1 MSLAKKIIS
10 TVLAVSFMIPSSLL
24 FVNAE
29 TNNENER
36 CFYLDLNTMD
46 DEWKQDAEE
55 DGIRC
60 HIYSIKDSSISTA
73 WRSNIE
79 ICTIY
84 DEVGGIIGYNLDDV
98 AKRGFDFNVDEN
110 AVYGVIFSTSNGSE
124 TYPVTLSSNCFG
136 KTLVGENSESL
147 LSYGTS
153 DSKKYDYYVYWNDDS
168 CGCGPIKQITSSGVI
183 EGTHNPYNVDDNILF
198 ARYFVKNC
206 LESYDYDIVKNL
218 VYGLDIDRNLVKDY
232 GETLINNKF
241 VSGEFN
247 DYEYKLSMLRL
258 SKNLQ
263 NVFDKITS
271 EYTNYFYLPSDWKC
285 SGKQNP
291 IAVWTDGENYYNLT
305 MQDTGYENIYG
316 VEFPEEAETVVFT
329 NGGFKDDRC
338 ETTRI
343 RITDY
348 ESDNTIYILGYTT
361 DMIYVLNSEKSTDKL
376 KCVGDWYYLYDD
388 GKYGFCSLREDAEKN
403 NQVFAG
409 EYQNEDNMSDVSY
422 ARLSKEIKQS
432 LIEKFYTGA
441 DESSIDI
448 KFIWDI
454 GDSHRTYLFVH
465 RFSGKKQS
473 NIFLTEEFDDYSFT
487 YPECRE
493 PMVMVDGELYRIV
506 DAYKHIPFSDN
517 EIVNLKFNLDA
528 VAYIN
533 NRILGDVNRDDV
545 LNINDATLL
554 QKYLVGL
561 DDIGN
566 DFVCDVNDDLV
577 VDIKD
582 VTEMQKII
590 VGLA

>member
-1 MSLAKKIIS
+1 
-10 TVLAVSFMIPSSLL
+10 
-24 FVNAE
+24 
-29 TNNENER
+29 
-36 CFYLDLNTMD
+36 
-46 DEWKQDAEE
+46 
-55 DGIRC
+55 
-60 HIYSIKDSSISTA
+60 
-73 WRSNIE
+73 
-79 ICTIY
+79 
-84 DEVGGIIGYNLDDV
+84 
-98 AKRGFDFNVDEN
+98 
-110 AVYGVIFSTSNGSE
+110 
-124 TYPVTLSSNCFG
+124 
-136 KTLVGENSESL
+136 
-147 LSYGTS
+147 
-153 DSKKYDYYVYWNDDS
+153 
-168 CGCGPIKQITSSGVI
+168 
-183 EGTHNPYNVDDNILF
+183 
-198 ARYFVKNC
+198 
-206 LESYDYDIVKNL
+206 VKNL

-241 VSGEFN
+241 ISGEFN

-258 SKNLQ
+258 SNNLQ

-291 IAVWTDGENYYNLT
+291 IAVWTDDENYYNLT
-305 MQDTGYENIYG
+305 MQDTDYENIYG

-338 ETTRI
+338 ETIRI

-517 EIVNLKFNLDA
+517 EIVNLKFNLDE

-533 NRILGDVNRDDV
+533 NRILGDVNGDNA